1 MRKAVFFDLDGTLL
15 PLDMEAFIRDYYV
28 HIDKSG
34 LFEMLGSGGAKA
46 FDRAVHAMIKNDGRA
61 LNSEVFLETLCG
73 ETGAEPA
80 FVLSHMDDF
89 YDNAFHLIKAHTR
102 TERSA
107 VETVKVLKKKGYRL
121 VLATNPLFPPVATDA
136 RIEWAGL
143 NKKDFEYISYFDN
156 SHYCKPNPAYF
167 KEILKKTGLCADECY
182 FVGND
187 VRDDMA
193 CLKMGFSGYL
203 VLDHII
209 GDPRE
214 VPQCEQGDYSALLD
228 FAKKLPP
235 I

>member
-15 PLDMEAFIRDYYV
+15 PLDMEAFIHDYFV
-28 HIDKSG
+28 QIEKSG
-34 LFEMLGSGGAKA
+34 LFELLGSGGAKA
-46 FDRAVHAMIKNDGRA
+46 FDKAVHAMTRNDGRA
-61 LNSEVFLETLCG
+61 LNSEVFLETLCSD
-73 ETGAEPA
+73 TGAERA
-80 FVLSHMDDF
+80 CVLAHMDEF
-89 YDNAFHLIKAHTR
+89 YEKAFHKTKPHTR
-102 TERSA
+102 TEPAA
-107 VETVKVLKKKGYRL
+107 VETVRVLKQKGYRL

-143 NKKDFEYISYFDN
+143 DKNDFEYISYFDN

-167 KEILKKTGLCADECY
+167 KEILKATGLCADECY

-193 CLKMGFSGYL
+193 SLELGFEGYL

-214 VPQCEQGDYSALLD
+214 VPQCEQGDYSALRSL
-228 FAKKLPP
+228 AEKLPP